1 LLLRA
6 FLVIAIVAGFS
17 SCNSTA
23 PNKKKSTEYFDN
35 PAFFEKEALEKR
47 ASKLALFKTVE
58 SEGKSEQKRLNQVDW
73 KKELGVF
80 SSITLNKSS
89 YSGKYTVDS
98 SQQAEWRQIT
108 YSTIDPKLPI
118 KRFIVSDSSGIIHSV
133 EAFKNESSSLVDSEL
148 HWRYVPDSG
157 FSIYGLQKVTPW
169 SHSSFRVS
177 AIFVSPN
184 SR

>member
-1 LLLRA
+1 MV
-6 FLVIAIVAGFS
+6 LVIVAGYS

-23 PNKKKSTEYFDN
+23 PNNKNRAEYFDN
-35 PAFFEKEALEKR
+35 PAFFEKEASLKQ
-47 ASKLALFKTVE
+47 AANIALFKTVE
-58 SEGKSEQKRLNQVDW
+58 SEGKTEQKRINYIDW

-80 SSITLNKSS
+80 SAITLNKSS
-89 YSGKYTVDS
+89 YSGKYTIDS
-98 SQQAEWRQIT
+98 LQHAEKRQIT

-118 KRFIVSDSSGIIHSV
+118 KQFIVCDSSGKIQSI
-133 EAFKNESSSLVDSEL
+133 EAFKNESSNLVDSEL
-148 HWRYVPDSG
+148 RWRYVPDSG
-157 FSIYGLQKVTPW
+157 FSIFGLQKVTPW